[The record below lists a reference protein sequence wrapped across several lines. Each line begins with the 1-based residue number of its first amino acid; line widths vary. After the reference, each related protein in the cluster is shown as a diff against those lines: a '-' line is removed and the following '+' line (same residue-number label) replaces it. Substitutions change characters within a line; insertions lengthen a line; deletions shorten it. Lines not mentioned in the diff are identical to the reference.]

1 MKFDY
6 KLNVN
11 DYVAVVEAIADGYF
25 NDVGEYS
32 PQMGRI
38 VAVAVF
44 CDYCMKESV
53 FGDVENPDMDVIFD
67 NHEIMEAYKKA
78 LRICDEQLCFA
89 NAYDDALELVEYRKS
104 SLTQAVGLFSGIIRQ
119 ALSPDNLSKLYEIS
133 DRFKEVVESNKD
145 NVVDLFPDKGKVD

>member
-1 MKFDY
+1 MKFDT
-6 KLNVN
+6 KLSVN
-11 DYVAVVEAIADGYF
+11 DYLQVVEEIANGFF
-25 NDVGEYS
+25 NEQGEYA
-32 PQMGRI
+32 PHLGRI
-38 VAVAVF
+38 VSVAVF

-67 NHEIMEAYKKA
+67 NNEIMEAYKKA

-104 SLTQAVGLFSGIIRQ
+104 YLTQAVGLFSGIIRQ

-145 NVVDLFPDKGKVD
+145 NVVDLFPDKGKAD

>member
-25 NDVGEYS
+25 NNVGEYS

-67 NHEIMEAYKKA
+67 NNEIMK
-78 LRICDEQLCFA
+78 QVF
-89 NAYDDALELVEYRKS
+89 
-104 SLTQAVGLFSGIIRQ
+104 
-119 ALSPDNLSKLYEIS
+119 EIDFDIS
-133 DRFKEVVESNKD
+133 IHFPFESAD
-145 NVVDLFPDKGKVD
+145 